1 MSTQKDKEQLSLCT
15 RWVDKF
21 LVEHKNFLEFYEVRN
36 IKSETHV
43 KIIKNILLRFQ
54 LSLQLCRGQC
64 LDDASNLLRKRYDV
78 AIQIYKEQP
87 KAY

>member
-1 MSTQKDKEQLSLCT
+1 MSTQTHKEQLSLCI

-21 LVEHKNFLEFYEVRN
+21 LDEHKNFLEFYEVRN

-43 KIIKNILLRFQ
+43 KIIKDILLRFQ
-54 LSLQLCRGQC
+54 LSLQLYRGPC
-64 LDDASNLLRKRYDV
+64 LDDASNLLGKRYGV
-78 AIQIYKEQP
+78 AIQIYKEQL